1 VPEQLLTIL
10 NVCLLVL
17 LYLFFLRVL
26 AAVTSEV
33 RDPATLARTAR
44 PGGASSPAAAVPAPA
59 APKPSG
65 RSKRRAAPTM
75 LVVREP
81 SALAGTEHRLRP
93 EMTIG
98 RSPGCTVVID
108 DHYVSSVHSRIF
120 RRDGS
125 WMVEDS
131 GSTNGT
137 YLNKRKVT
145 GPTVVHRGDQIQV
158 GNMVME
164 LR

>member
-1 VPEQLLTIL
+1 MPEQLLTIL

-26 AAVTSEV
+26 AAITSEV
-33 RDPATLARTAR
+33 RDPAAHAHASR
-44 PGGASSPAAAVPAPA
+44 PGGGSSAAAVPAPVA
-59 APKPSG
+59 STPLR
-65 RSKRRAAPTM
+65 RSKRRTAPSV

-81 SALAGTEHRLRP
+81 AASAGTEHRLRP

-125 WMVEDS
+125 WMIEDS